1 MTMKNKKTYWLL
13 TSAVTLLPILL
24 GLLLWNQLPDKLP
37 THFGV
42 DGAADGW
49 SRKGF
54 AVFGLP
60 LLMLFFHGVIYF
72 ATRLDKQ
79 NRGHNEKVMNLVGL
93 IFPTMSIVASVVIY
107 SLALGKELN
116 LSMLLFP
123 LLGLL
128 FIAIGNWLPK
138 IKQNSTLGI
147 KIRWTLYSEENWNK
161 THRFAGFLW
170 VIGGVIFCLMG
181 FAPEK
186 MLVFLLPLQ
195 VILLACV
202 PALYSWL
209 LARKQR
215 KAGTYTESEVNK
227 KLKRHPVILAV
238 TTVLVTLILVGVGFI
253 MFTGDISYTCTETAL
268 TIEADFHEDST
279 VPYALIDA
287 IELREESPEGIRE
300 WGFASARLM
309 LGWFDNDEFGSHTR
323 YSYTGTD
330 AYIVITC
337 GEEVLIVN
345 ADTEEETCA
354 LYEELIAKIAE
365 VSR

>member
-1 MTMKNKKTYWLL
+1 MKNKKTYWLV
-13 TSAVTLLPILL
+13 TAAITLLPILL

-42 DGAADGW
+42 DGAADGF
-49 SRKGF
+49 SGKGF

-93 IFPTMSIVASVVIY
+93 IFPTMSIVNSVVIY

-116 LSMLLFP
+116 LTMLLFP

-170 VIGGVIFCLMG
+170 VIGGMIFCLMG
-181 FAPEK
+181 FVPEK

-195 VILLACV
+195 IILLAVV
-202 PALYSWL
+202 PMVYSWL
-209 LARKQR
+209 LAKKQQR
-215 KAGTYTESEVNK
+215 EGTYTESQVNK
-227 KLKRHPVILAV
+227 NLKKHPVILAV
-238 TTVLVTLILVGVGFI
+238 SMVLVSLILIGVGI
-253 MFTGDISYTCTETAL
+253 LMFTGDIDYTCTDTAL
-268 TIEADFHEDST
+268 
-279 VPYALIDA
+279 LIDA
-287 IELREESPEGIRE
+287 DYHADSAVPYEKIDSVELRESAPAGTRE
-300 WGFASARLM
+300 WGFASARLLM
-309 LGWFDNDEFGSHTR
+309 GFFKNEEFGSHTR
-323 YSYTGTD
+323 YTYTRTD
-330 AYIVITC
+330 AHIVLTC
-337 GEEVLIVN
+337 GDDVLILS
-345 ADTEEETCA
+345 DKTEEATRA
-354 LYEELIAKIAE
+354 LYAELAAHIG
-365 VSR
+365 